1 MADGAR
7 DGHDPR
13 MKQTSFA
20 SAEFAGKKRQ
30 TRREKFLA
38 DMETVVPWARL
49 EALIEPHYPKSG
61 KVGRPPVG
69 LSKMLR
75 MYFLQQWYTLADEAL
90 EDALYDSQAMREF
103 IGIDLGRENV
113 PDATTLLKF
122 RRLLEQHDLTSAILA
137 EVNAHL
143 SERGLLMRQGT
154 VVDAT
159 IIAAPSSTK
168 NDDGKRDPEMHQA
181 RKGNQWHFGMKMHS
195 GVDAESGLIHSVV
208 CTAANEADV
217 VHAHELLHGQES
229 QVHGDSGYTGV
240 DKRDEVTDAQAE
252 GRLRKDID
260 WRIAMKRGQLRA
272 MPDGPCK
279 ALYEWFERRK
289 AQVRAIVEHPFHVIK
304 NLFGYR
310 KVSYRGIAKN
320 QVRAKAHAALANLYI
335 ARRRLMAQGVS
346 ASAT

>member
-1 MADGAR
+1 MAAKPLAGDDAA
-7 DGHDPR
+7 

-20 SAEFAGKKRQ
+20 SAEYAGKKRQ
-30 TRREKFLA
+30 TRRERFLA
-38 DMETVVPWARL
+38 EMNIVVPWVRL

-61 KVGRPPVG
+61 KVGRPPIGVPR
-69 LSKMLR
+69 MLR

-122 RRLLEQHDLTSAILA
+122 RRLLEQHDLTAAMLA

-143 SERGLLMRQGT
+143 TERGLLMRQGT

-168 NDDGKRDPEMHQA
+168 NEEGKRDPEMNQA
-181 RKGNQWHFGMKMHS
+181 KKGNQWHFGMKMHS

-208 CTAANEADV
+208 CTAAHEADV

-229 QVHGDSGYTGV
+229 QVHGDSGYAGV
-240 DKRDEVTDAQAE
+240 QKRDEITTAQEE

-260 WRIAMKRGQLRA
+260 WRIAMKRGQLKA
-272 MPDGPCK
+272 MPEGPAK
-279 ALYEWFERRK
+279 AMHEWLERRK

-320 QVRAKAHAALANLYI
+320 EVRAKAQAALVNLYI

>member
-1 MADGAR
+1 
-7 DGHDPR
+7 

-20 SAEFAGKKRQ
+20 SAEYAGKKKT

-38 DMETVVPWARL
+38 EMNAVVPWTRL
-49 EALIEPHYPKSG
+49 QALIEPHYPKSG
-61 KVGRPPVG
+61 KVGRPPIGVPR
-69 LSKMLR
+69 MLR

-122 RRLLEQHDLTSAILA
+122 RRLLEQHDLTAAILA
-137 EVNAHL
+137 EVNRHL

-168 NDDGKRDPEMHQA
+168 NEDGKRDPEMHQA
-181 RKGNQWHFGMKMHS
+181 KKGKQWHFGMKMHS
-195 GVDAESGLIHSVV
+195 GVDAQSGLIHSVV
-208 CTAANEADV
+208 CTPANEADV
-217 VHAHELLHGQES
+217 VHAHELLHGQET
-229 QVHGDSGYTGV
+229 QVHGDSGYTGL
-240 DKRDEVTDAQAE
+240 DKRDEITSAQAQ
-252 GRLRKDID
+252 GTLKDID
-260 WRIAMKRGQLRA
+260 WRIAMKRGQLKA
-272 MPDGPCK
+272 MPEGPGK
-279 ALYEWFERRK
+279 ALYEWYERHK
-289 AQVRAIVEHPFHVIK
+289 ARVRAIVEHPFHIIK

-320 QVRAKAHAALANLYI
+320 EVRAKAQAALVNLYI
-335 ARRRLMAQGVS
+335 VKRKLLDEQFRLQAAR
-346 ASAT
+346 